1 MKRNIGKQI
10 AIMALILLCV
20 PAWGAPVSKER
31 ARQVAD
37 GFLRTEQVMPHSGR
51 KSARK
56 VQAAPRQ
63 LMNDQQFYVFD
74 TQDGGF
80 VIIAADDCARPVL
93 AYGEKGGAL
102 TSDKMPENLREWL
115 EGYNYSIRKA
125 AEDGYTA
132 SADVQAEWTALAK
145 GKAAEATPVVG
156 PLLTTIWDQ
165 WDGNDYYSYYTPIDT
180 FKYEGGSYVMHVPTG
195 CVATCMAQVMK
206 YWNWPKQGTG
216 SHSYLPKT
224 HPEYG
229 VQSADFGATTYD
241 WSNMPD
247 YLTNQSWMTQVQ
259 AVALLQYHCG
269 VALNMDYSMEGS
281 SAYSVIGAKYAGYSP
296 AEHALCTYFGYS
308 NSLQSYTRSNFVRT
322 EDWTQMLK
330 DELDAARPVMYAG
343 GGKKEGGHS
352 FVCCGYDSEDR
363 FYFNFGW
370 SGSYDGYFAL
380 DAITPGGSGTGGNA
394 EHDYSY
400 RQDAII
406 GIRPAENDA
415 ERTYDYA
422 LRLYFYDEEN
432 YATYAPSLDKDSL
445 WWMEDGLTVSFKVAN
460 YDTLQ
465 YKGSFAAQVL
475 DAQGRVVAISNE
487 KTMTVD
493 PYNYEEVTKLTIE
506 PSLALVPG
514 EYHVQ
519 PVYRNAGGGW
529 TPVESRHYWADLKF
543 TVYYWSSILAYSEM
557 DINPDPLVQGMNAN
571 VTMYIANVTG
581 TELSDMFVAR
591 LYTPDGQWV
600 QDIDTVDLS
609 TNPLQDYYYNQYAFL
624 GPITAAPGEYIL
636 MVVYID
642 ALATYPL
649 GCDWYNY
656 ARRVTVISED
666 DVPEEAKTHNMVL
679 ESLLP
684 YSLQTYETTI
694 YEGDSV
700 GVYIFARNTGLADY
714 NGYIG
719 VVLYDE
725 QGNYVTERIYNAYC
739 PSVQTVYGSFT
750 MDTTL
755 AAGNYYA
762 YVFYFAEEWYVMN
775 TIEGVDNPYLF
786 TVLPAEI
793 TPIEQVE
800 ATGEPVRTQL
810 YSILGQPL
818 QTGNAAGV
826 CIMVQTDANGNVS
839 TKRIFQ
845 P

>member
-1 MKRNIGKQI
+1 
-10 AIMALILLCV
+10 
-20 PAWGAPVSKER
+20 
-31 ARQVAD
+31 
-37 GFLRTEQVMPHSGR
+37 
-51 KSARK
+51 
-56 VQAAPRQ
+56 
-63 LMNDQQFYVFD
+63 
-74 TQDGGF
+74 
-80 VIIAADDCARPVL
+80 
-93 AYGEKGGAL
+93 
-102 TSDKMPENLREWL
+102 
-115 EGYNYSIRKA
+115 
-125 AEDGYTA
+125 
-132 SADVQAEWTALAK
+132 
-145 GKAAEATPVVG
+145 
-156 PLLTTIWDQ
+156 
-165 WDGNDYYSYYTPIDT
+165 
-180 FKYEGGSYVMHVPTG
+180 
-195 CVATCMAQVMK
+195 
-206 YWNWPKQGTG
+206 
-216 SHSYLPKT
+216 
-224 HPEYG
+224 
-229 VQSADFGATTYD
+229 
-241 WSNMPD
+241 
-247 YLTNQSWMTQVQ
+247 
-259 AVALLQYHCG
+259 
-269 VALNMDYSMEGS
+269 
-281 SAYSVIGAKYAGYSP
+281 
-296 AEHALCTYFGYS
+296 
-308 NSLQSYTRSNFVRT
+308 
-322 EDWTQMLK
+322 
-330 DELDAARPVMYAG
+330 
-343 GGKKEGGHS
+343 
-352 FVCCGYDSEDR
+352 
-363 FYFNFGW
+363 
-370 SGSYDGYFAL
+370 
-380 DAITPGGSGTGGNA
+380 
-394 EHDYSY
+394 
-400 RQDAII
+400 
-406 GIRPAENDA
+406 
-415 ERTYDYA
+415 
-422 LRLYFYDEEN
+422 
-432 YATYAPSLDKDSL
+432 
-445 WWMEDGLTVSFKVAN
+445 
-460 YDTLQ
+460 
-465 YKGSFAAQVL
+465 
-475 DAQGRVVAISNE
+475 
-487 KTMTVD
+487 
-493 PYNYEEVTKLTIE
+493 
-506 PSLALVPG
+506 
-514 EYHVQ
+514 
-519 PVYRNAGGGW
+519 
-529 TPVESRHYWADLKF
+529 
-543 TVYYWSSILAYSEM
+543 M

-684 YSLQTYETTI
+684 YSQQTYETTI

-762 YVFYFAEEWYVMN
+762 YVFYFADEWYVMN

-800 ATGEPVRTQL
+800 AAGEPVRTQL

-818 QTGNAAGV
+818 QAGNAAGV